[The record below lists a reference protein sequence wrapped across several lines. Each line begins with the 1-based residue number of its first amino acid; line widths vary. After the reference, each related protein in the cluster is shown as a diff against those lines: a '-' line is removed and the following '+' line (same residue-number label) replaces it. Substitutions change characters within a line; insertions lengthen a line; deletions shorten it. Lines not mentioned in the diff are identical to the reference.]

1 MPPRAIPIG
10 SLASYAGQEVGVSDW
25 LHLTQDRITQ
35 FAEAT
40 GDRQWIHLDAVRA
53 AAESPYGA
61 TVAHGFLIVS
71 LVSVLLR
78 DAVAFGGLRMAINYG
93 ANRVRFVSAVPAG
106 SKIRG
111 RFTLAAVEEIGGTVQ
126 ATWDATIEREGHEKP
141 ACVIEWLVRYYV

>member
-25 LHLTQDRITQ
+25 LHVTQDRITQ

-40 GDRQWIHLDAVRA
+40 EDRQWIHVDAVRA
-53 AAESPYGA
+53 AAESPYR
-61 TVAHGFLIVS
+61 TTIAHGFLTLS

-78 DAVAFGGLRMAINYG
+78 GAVAVEGLRMAINYG

-106 SKIRG
+106 SNIRG
-111 RFTLAAVEEIGGTVQ
+111 RFTLAAVEEIGGSLQ
-126 ATWDATIEREGHEKP
+126 ATWHATIECEGREKP
-141 ACVIEWLVRYYV
+141 ACLIEWLVRYYV